1 MVEFVLNIGSKDGKS
16 YKKELSDSESSNFLG
31 MKIGSNVS
39 GDPIGFKGYT
49 FSITGGSD
57 SNGFPIRA
65 DIIPGTRKKP
75 LVVQGTGAKLKEKGT
90 KQRKSVRGNLIDDN
104 IRQINLKVEKESVT
118 PLSEIFGK
126 SSEVD
131 DKNTKE
137 EKTPKKDEV
146 KKLEE
151 TKGTEKELEKENKD
165 EGKNT
170 EEKK

>member
-1 MVEFVLNIGSKDGKS
+1 LNIGSKDGKS

-31 MKIGSNVS
+31 MKIGSNIS
-39 GDPIGFKGYT
+39 GDLIGFKGYT

-65 DIIPGTRKKP
+65 DIAPGTRKKP

-104 IRQINLKVEKESVT
+104 IRQINLKIEKEGST
-118 PLSEIFGK
+118 MLSEIFGN
-126 SSEVD
+126 SSEVEG
-131 DKNTKE
+131 NHPEE
-137 EKTPKKDEV
+137 EKTQKKDEG

-151 TKGTEKELEKENKD
+151 TKDIEKELEKENKD